1 MIDSKNVSPSGN
13 DLSNSCYRQII
24 AQDGRVWWVAQCG
37 VVGQLLGKHFLSFAN
52 TVDLH
57 YLVKRMLWYPT
68 TVFLC
73 RNMLYGIFLPDRVLL
88 LTAQRSPPLLTP
100 SESRVLSWLSE
111 RHRVVPSDL
120 CWSDFPWNQ
129 PWAHVQRVQ
138 KVMYLPSQTCL
149 TFPWYHD
156 FSSYK
161 YADIAFHG

>member
-1 MIDSKNVSPSGN
+1 MAMTSQILVIDRSLLRMGGCGGWPS
-13 DLSNSCYRQII
+13 
-24 AQDGRVWWVAQCG
+24 VV

-100 SESRVLSWLSE
+100 SESRVLS
-111 RHRVVPSDL
+111 
-120 CWSDFPWNQ
+120 
-129 PWAHVQRVQ
+129 
-138 KVMYLPSQTCL
+138 
-149 TFPWYHD
+149 
-156 FSSYK
+156 
-161 YADIAFHG
+161 